1 MCLQTKPSFLVPYLI
16 LGVLSIISGSVT
28 IIVFGVYAFLYDLE
42 IGISVVLTGGLTV
55 GKCFQLNSLKYNFDG
70 YANYPVKIKLSPYLI
85 K

>member
-1 MCLQTKPSFLVPYLI
+1 MPYLI

-42 IGISVVLTGGLTV
+42 IGISVLLTGGLTV
-55 GKCFQLNSLKYNFDG
+55 GKCFQLNSVKYKFDG
-70 YANYPVKIKLSPYLI
+70 YANCPVKVKLPPYLL